1 MFASDGIDRGKK
13 IGIIISNNL
22 QVEKGCHAMT
32 NATLRG
38 KPDAG
43 NPHVRFDEGEVA
55 SAKPRRGSLLYK
67 EIVWGFTAFA
77 LLTGMAGQKFR
88 RLSVSDYRD
97 RVKAGWLGQIAGVSW
112 GAPTEFQHCY
122 HVIPEDKVGAWRP
135 QMINEGFWQDDLYV
149 EMTFLRTLETKG
161 FDVPIREAGIDFA
174 NSKFA

>member
-55 SAKPRRGSLLYK
+55 SAKPRRGSLLYRRGLARLAA
-67 EIVWGFTAFA
+67 GFAAAALAGSAWAGKWDAARAEWKAFCE
-77 LLTGMAGQKFR
+77 TFEPDC
-88 RLSVSDYRD
+88 SD
-97 RVKAGWLGQIAGVSW
+97 
-112 GAPTEFQHCY
+112 
-122 HVIPEDKVGAWRP
+122 
-135 QMINEGFWQDDLYV
+135 
-149 EMTFLRTLETKG
+149 
-161 FDVPIREAGIDFA
+161 
-174 NSKFA
+174 

>member
-55 SAKPRRGSLLYK
+55 SAKPRRGSLLYNAAAGSRAPRDRGGFG
-67 EIVWGFTAFA
+67 ETALPAARWGYRALPLVAAVFASLGAWAAPKWTASTWSSIYISGN
-77 LLTGMAGQKFR
+77 L
-88 RLSVSDYRD
+88 LSVRYLSNWTGNDLELCDGCTSRFEYSGNRT
-97 RVKAGWLGQIAGVSW
+97 VAW
-112 GAPTEFQHCY
+112 EF
-122 HVIPEDKVGAWRP
+122 
-135 QMINEGFWQDDLYV
+135 
-149 EMTFLRTLETKG
+149 
-161 FDVPIREAGIDFA
+161 
-174 NSKFA
+174 